1 MIRLNDKPDI
11 NGNVHFLTNL
21 KHKHYVK
28 FQGIQSDD
36 SIDSFHK
43 FMHDTGVWHPDDRVV
58 KSRKSMNFMPGPKFD
73 NISVV
78 LNFYNLGVI
87 AYEDKMKM
95 RLKEQMEREQREN
108 EYKEKREIEQKEQ
121 LNSNIPNSQRE
132 SFENLH
138 TADSSLQKS
147 GIVLNIK
154 GKINNPDDRQIPV
167 LQLTN
172 PNITHDNITNNAQ
185 VDNNI
190 NQLLVKTP
198 RKSASFGLLSY
209 DSDSLDDVDDLLNH
223 EDFSDDPDGE
233 QEDSDGDSDDGNS
246 NDESPDEVE
255 NNSDDSDNQVFIDVN
270 IPDDNIIE
278 FENKNKS
285 DKNKSKKSKLNS
297 NIIVENNK
305 SKPDKENIRSKNN
318 DSKTNKKSTKK
329 IIPESDSESEES
341 NDSDQSDDFSQS
353 EPDISSDSDSNNS
366 EEDISSD
373 SDSSE
378 DEVPKKKNNT
388 KAQQKTKKPSQ
399 VTKPQSKTVVKKPV
413 SNSGGSKT
421 SKAPSKPVSKPVPK
435 STPKSTKKQV
445 IEKPPKK
452 PMIPK
457 SPEVKKRKPGR
468 PKK

>member
-11 NGNVHFLTNL
+11 SGTVHFLTNL
-21 KHKHYVK
+21 KHKHFVK
-28 FQGIQSDD
+28 FGGLQSND

-43 FMHDTGVWHPDDRVV
+43 FMCEYGVWDPTDKIV
-58 KSRKSMNFMPGPKFD
+58 KSKKQANYLPGPEYD

-78 LNFYNLGVI
+78 LKFYNLGVI

-95 RLKEQMEREQREN
+95 RIREQIEREQREH
-108 EYKEKREIEQKEQ
+108 EYKERREIEQKEP
-121 LNSNIPNSQRE
+121 LNSSIPNSQRE

-154 GKINNPDDRQIPV
+154 GRVNNPDDKQIPV

-172 PNITHDNITNNAQ
+172 PNITHDNITNITNNAQ
-185 VDNNI
+185 VDNI

-233 QEDSDGDSDDGNS
+233 QDGDSDDDSHDGDS
-246 NDESPDEVE
+246 DDESPDEVE
-255 NNSDDSDNQVFIDVN
+255 NNSDDSDNQVFIDLN

-297 NIIVENNK
+297 NIIAENNK
-305 SKPDKENIRSKNN
+305 SKPDKQNIKSKNN
-318 DSKTNKKSTKK
+318 DSKTSKKSTKK
-329 IIPESDSESEES
+329 TIPESESEEFS
-341 NDSDQSDDFSQS
+341 DSDQSDDFSQS

-378 DEVPKKKNNT
+378 DEVPKKKTNT
-388 KAQQKTKKPSQ
+388 KVQQTTKKPLQ
-399 VTKPQSKTVVKKPV
+399 VTKSQSKTNVKKPV
-413 SNSGGSKT
+413 PNSGGSKT
-421 SKAPSKPVSKPVPK
+421 SKPTPKPA
-435 STPKSTKKQV
+435 PKSTKKQV
-445 IEKPPKK
+445 IEKTSKK
-452 PMIPK
+452 SVIPK